1 MRVRYVNNHLRGKG
15 GIFNDVYK
23 SRHNIEDDL
32 MFAPRV
38 LVSMIGALAVFA
50 IVTFILTGSA
60 WTTAW
65 QTLVCAVLVQAGYFI
80 AVLFLVAKEGRDRRN
95 ATQRQSPVSAAA
107 VDDKEPKTIRV
118 PNSPGHFNS

>member
-1 MRVRYVNNHLRGKG
+1 
-15 GIFNDVYK
+15 
-23 SRHNIEDDL
+23 

-38 LVSMIGALAVFA
+38 FISMIGALSVFA

-80 AVLFLVAKEGRDRRN
+80 AVLFLVAKEGKDRRS
-95 ATQRQSPVSAAA
+95 AAQRQSSVSAAA
-107 VDDKEPKTIRV
+107 GDDKEPKPIRV
-118 PNSPGHFNS
+118 SNTPGHFNS

>member
-1 MRVRYVNNHLRGKG
+1 
-15 GIFNDVYK
+15 
-23 SRHNIEDDL
+23 

-38 LVSMIGALAVFA
+38 FISMIGALAVFA

-95 ATQRQSPVSAAA
+95 TAQRQPQASASTA
-107 VDDKEPKTIRV
+107 DDKEHKQLRV
-118 PNSPGHFNS
+118 PNNPGHFNS

>member
-1 MRVRYVNNHLRGKG
+1 
-15 GIFNDVYK
+15 
-23 SRHNIEDDL
+23 

-38 LVSMIGALAVFA
+38 FVSMIGALAVFA

-95 ATQRQSPVSAAA
+95 AAQRPSPASPLPGE
-107 VDDKEPKTIRV
+107 DKEPKAIRV
-118 PNSPGHFNS
+118 SNNQGHFNS

>member
-1 MRVRYVNNHLRGKG
+1 
-15 GIFNDVYK
+15 
-23 SRHNIEDDL
+23 

-38 LVSMIGALAVFA
+38 FISMIGALSVFA

-95 ATQRQSPVSAAA
+95 AAHRQSPGSG
-107 VDDKEPKTIRV
+107 DDKEAKTIRV
-118 PNSPGHFNS
+118 PHNPGHFNS

>member
-1 MRVRYVNNHLRGKG
+1 
-15 GIFNDVYK
+15 
-23 SRHNIEDDL
+23 

-38 LVSMIGALAVFA
+38 FVSMIGALSVFA

-80 AVLFLVAKEGRDRRN
+80 AVLVLVAKEGRNRRS
-95 ATQRQSPVSAAA
+95 ASQGQSPVSASAA
-107 VDDKEPKTIRV
+107 DDKEPKTIHV
-118 PNSPGHFNS
+118 PNNPGHFNS

>member
-1 MRVRYVNNHLRGKG
+1 
-15 GIFNDVYK
+15 
-23 SRHNIEDDL
+23 

-38 LVSMIGALAVFA
+38 FISMIGALGVFA

-60 WTTAW
+60 WTTVW

-95 ATQRQSPVSAAA
+95 AAQRQSPVTAAA
-107 VDDKEPKTIRV
+107 GEDKEPKTIRV
-118 PNSPGHFNS
+118 SNNPGHFNS

>member
-1 MRVRYVNNHLRGKG
+1 
-15 GIFNDVYK
+15 
-23 SRHNIEDDL
+23 

-38 LVSMIGALAVFA
+38 FISMIGALAVFA

-65 QTLVCAVLVQAGYFI
+65 QTLVCAVLIQAGYFI

-95 ATQRQSPVSAAA
+95 TAQRQSPGSAASS
-107 VDDKEPKTIRV
+107 DDKDAKTIRV
-118 PNSPGHFNS
+118 PNNPGHFNS

>member
-1 MRVRYVNNHLRGKG
+1 
-15 GIFNDVYK
+15 
-23 SRHNIEDDL
+23 

-38 LVSMIGALAVFA
+38 FISMIGALSVFA

-95 ATQRQSPVSAAA
+95 AAQRQSPVSAAA

-118 PNSPGHFNS
+118 SNNPGHFNS

>member
-1 MRVRYVNNHLRGKG
+1 
-15 GIFNDVYK
+15 
-23 SRHNIEDDL
+23 

-38 LVSMIGALAVFA
+38 FVSMIGALSVFA

-80 AVLFLVAKEGRDRRN
+80 AVLFLVAKGGRDRRS
-95 ATQRQSPVSAAA
+95 AAQRQSPVSAVAG
-107 VDDKEPKTIRV
+107 DDKEPKALRV
-118 PNSPGHFNS
+118 PNNPGHFNS

>member
-1 MRVRYVNNHLRGKG
+1 
-15 GIFNDVYK
+15 
-23 SRHNIEDDL
+23 

-38 LVSMIGALAVFA
+38 FISMIGALSIFA

-80 AVLFLVAKEGRDRRN
+80 AVLVLVAKEGRDRRS
-95 ATQRQSPVSAAA
+95 AAQRQSPVSTSAS
-107 VDDKEPKTIRV
+107 DDKEPKTLRV
-118 PNSPGHFNS
+118 PNNPGHLNS